1 MNKSPPLGISV
12 TIWSVPVFIILML
25 IVPISEESDHELVNI
40 SSSVDFGI
48 LIMKLSIES
57 SGILG
62 SNFTGFP
69 QKTDA
74 FWGSNSVIFDLE
86 KEISFFK

>member
-1 MNKSPPLGISV
+1 VL
-12 TIWSVPVFIILML
+12 
-25 IVPISEESDHELVNI
+25 ISEEKEVVLVNI
-40 SSSVDFGI
+40 SNPEDFGM
-48 LIMKLSIES
+48 LIMKLSIEW

-74 FWGSNSVIFDLE
+74 FWGSNSVIFDLA
-86 KEISFFK
+86 KEISF